1 MDTSNEKRG
10 SIEFALKYIQ
20 HENLNLTI
28 EIESQVSPSTN
39 PVSCVLGAARR
50 ILPIPTNLLNRSTDN
65 TSEIL
70 RKNWILSI
78 SVTPCL
84 LNQD

>member
-1 MDTSNEKRG
+1 MHWMFPPYIVK
-10 SIEFALKYIQ
+10 SIPDPAADGLS
-20 HENLNLTI
+20 LT
-28 EIESQVSPSTN
+28 
-39 PVSCVLGAARR
+39 
-50 ILPIPTNLLNRSTDN
+50 PTCPFNRSTDN